1 MPEAERKA
9 SLAGLD
15 AGAVKIR
22 AEAMGFRLQRTIR
35 ETDTCYQG
43 VSRVRLT
50 RRAYPELLGG

>member
-15 AGAVKIR
+15 AGTLKTR

-43 VSRVRLT
+43 VSRERLI
-50 RRAYPELLGG
+50 RRAYPEPLGG